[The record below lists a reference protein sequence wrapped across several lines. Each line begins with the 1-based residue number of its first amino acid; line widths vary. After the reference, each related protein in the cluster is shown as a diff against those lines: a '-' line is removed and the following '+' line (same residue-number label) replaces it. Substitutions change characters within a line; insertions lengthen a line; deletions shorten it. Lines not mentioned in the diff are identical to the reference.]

1 MKRPA
6 GAGQIAPLKKAKKAE
21 AEVTWAENQG
31 DEWEGSGWDEGSGW
45 NENGDWE
52 GEENDDWADGSWAQE
67 ECEEDGEEEDEA
79 DFEQDLDG
87 EEKDE
92 RNATQPKDSDPMK
105 QLWPSSSEEASRVWE
120 GRRSIVLR
128 GV

>member
-21 AEVTWAENQG
+21 AEVVWQG
-31 DEWEGSGWDEGSGW
+31 DEWEGSDWDE
-45 NENGDWE
+45 NGNWE
-52 GEENDDWADGSWAQE
+52 GEGNDDWADWGWTQE
-67 ECEEDGEEEDEA
+67 EGEEDGEEEDEA

-92 RNATQPKDSDPMK
+92 RNATQPTDSDPMK